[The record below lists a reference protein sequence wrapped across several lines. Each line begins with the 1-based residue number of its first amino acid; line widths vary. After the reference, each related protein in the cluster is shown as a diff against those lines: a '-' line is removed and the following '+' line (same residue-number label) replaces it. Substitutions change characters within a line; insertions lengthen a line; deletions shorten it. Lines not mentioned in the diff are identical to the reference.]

1 MVYFSLL
8 LSLLVLFFVVRLALA
23 RRSFGVVSGLM
34 IAGALASV
42 MLDVD
47 TLVTRR
53 PHPSAAFLSF
63 GVLLLW
69 IITTMRAPK

>member
-1 MVYFSLL
+1 MVYFSLI

-42 MLDVD
+42 MLDID
-47 TLVTRR
+47 TLMMGRQ
-53 PHPSAAFLSF
+53 HPSAAFLSF
-63 GVLLLW
+63 GVLILW
-69 IITTMRAPK
+69 IVTTVRARK

>member
-1 MVYFSLL
+1 MVYLSLV

-23 RRSFGVVSGLM
+23 RRIFGVVSGLM

-47 TLVTRR
+47 TLVTNR
-53 PHPSAAFLSF
+53 PHPSAAILSF
-63 GVLLLW
+63 AVLILW
-69 IITTMRAPK
+69 IITTMRARK